1 MRVKVAPTNSFV
13 KEIIFFGAGPV
24 FGHLATHVVSA
35 TAQGDALRATSATID
50 LRVALFSTLL
60 TVPRR
65 HGRRPVAGAERGQ

>member
-1 MRVKVAPTNSFV
+1 
-13 KEIIFFGAGPV
+13 V
-24 FGHLATHVVSA
+24 FGRLATHVVSA